1 MDTCSTLN
9 NKIRK
14 ACIKIVVYM
23 LILIMLWA
31 KTKTC
36 TIVKY
41 KRFESLT
48 FMVLRFLFSVPI
60 GLMQSRVVYKK
71 STGSLALTLTVK
83 DISQSL
89 LC

>member
-1 MDTCSTLN
+1 
-9 NKIRK
+9 
-14 ACIKIVVYM
+14 
-23 LILIMLWA
+23 MLWA

-48 FMVLRFLFSVPI
+48 FMVLRFLFSVPT

-71 STGSLALTLTVK
+71 STGSLAFTLTVK